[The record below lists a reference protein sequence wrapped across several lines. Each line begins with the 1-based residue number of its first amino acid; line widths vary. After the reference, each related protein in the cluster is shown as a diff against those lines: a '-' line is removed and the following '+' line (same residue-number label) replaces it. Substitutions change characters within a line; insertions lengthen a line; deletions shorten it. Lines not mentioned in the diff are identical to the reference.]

1 MHLMDK
7 NEGLFEL
14 NKIFFFN
21 ILKRYFDER
30 ILRFSKFLFFFKP
43 RGSIAVLYD
52 NQCKINFINFSCKQH
67 LKFS

>member
-30 ILRFSKFLFFFKP
+30 ILRFSKFLLF
-43 RGSIAVLYD
+43 L
-52 NQCKINFINFSCKQH
+52 NQELELQSSMITNAKLI
-67 LKFS
+67 L